1 MNNYKLVYFS
11 EIDSNAVKATVKIH
25 NVAPEQNLGD
35 ISKVKPSELKQ
46 PVNVLFG
53 GPPCTNFSAAGNL
66 SGSRWVCQCCGHSF
80 DPLALDTIDDAVC
93 PECGSADL
101 NKTASSLMVYW
112 FNIFQ
117 SIRPK
122 FAIFENVA
130 NLLSKRFINSF
141 NLFAEKVKNC
151 GYDVYYQKMNSKD
164 YGVPQNRER
173 VIFLAIRK
181 DLNNGRFRFP
191 SKVKECKSV
200 NAYLDAPTSE
210 SIVDETIS
218 PYIKVHIYEELD
230 AILHSDKGI
239 YRPKCTSGWNDHQI
253 GIKYVPALRASNPS
267 TIVLQTIDTPDGKK
281 QYVRR
286 LTPHEAY
293 RFMGFSDEEYE
304 KAASVCPKTAL
315 YRQAGNS
322 IVVDVAYL
330 VLKELYKAMPYL
342 FEDVKIISTF
352 TGIGALE
359 LSLKR
364 VIDEANAGSI

>member
-1 MNNYKLVYFS
+1 MNTYELVYFS
-11 EIDSNAVKATVKIH
+11 DTDSNASKATVEIH
-25 NVAPEQNLGD
+25 NVDPKQNLGD
-35 ISKVKPSELKQ
+35 ISKVKPSELKY

-66 SGSRWVCQCCGHSF
+66 SGSRWVCQCCGNYF

-112 FNIFQ
+112 FNIFH

-141 NLFAEKVKNC
+141 NLFTEKVKNC

-191 SKVKECKSV
+191 AKVKNLPSV
-200 NAYLDAPTSE
+200 NDYLDEPTSDVL
-210 SIVDETIS
+210 VDETIS
-218 PYIKVHIYEELD
+218 PYIKAHIYDELD
-230 AILHSDKGI
+230 ANLHSDKNI

-267 TIVLQTIDTPDGKK
+267 TIVLQTIDTHEGKK
-281 QYVRR
+281 HYIRR
-286 LTPHEAY
+286 LTPREAY

-342 FEDVKIISTF
+342 FEDVKVISTF